1 MTRAPAWV
9 WVLVTAGLLI
19 LGASAIL
26 IRLAGDAPALA
37 LAAWRTVA
45 VSLVLGP
52 WMLTSARSEI
62 ARFTARDWA
71 MALGAGVLLGLHFMT
86 WIVSVQLTSV
96 ASASVLVTMSPL
108 FIAVLSGVFLN
119 ERPSRRTW
127 AAIAVAVLGAVLIGI
142 SERDS
147 GVYPNPALGNVI
159 ALGAA
164 FLVSVYLLIGRAV
177 RQRTGFV
184 AYFGT
189 LNVAAAVTC
198 LLGCV
203 IAGVPLALP
212 LPIALLAIGMGL
224 GPGLLG
230 HGSFA
235 LSLRY
240 LPAALLGL
248 LSLAEPVVASV
259 VAIFAFGEV
268 PKPLAVVGMVTV
280 LAAISAVVT
289 NRGR

>member
-1 MTRAPAWV
+1 VWV
-9 WVLVTAGLLI
+9 WGLVVAGLLI

-26 IRLAGDAPALA
+26 IRIAGDAPALA
-37 LAAWRTVA
+37 LAAGRTVA
-45 VSLVLGP
+45 VSIVLAP
-52 WMLTSARSEI
+52 WMLTTGRAEI

-71 MALGAGVLLGLHFMT
+71 LSLAAGVLLGLHFIA
-86 WIVSVQLTSV
+86 WITSVQLTSV

-108 FIAVLSGVFLN
+108 FIAVLGGVFLN

-127 AAIAVAVLGAVLIGI
+127 AAIGVAVVGAVLIGL
-142 SERDS
+142 SERDG
-147 GVYPNPALGNVI
+147 GVYPNPVLGNAT

-198 LLGCV
+198 VVGCLV
-203 IAGVPLALP
+203 SGVPLSLP
-212 LPIALLAIGMGL
+212 WPIALLAVGMGL

-230 HGSFA
+230 HGSFTLA
-235 LSLRY
+235 LRY
-240 LPAALLGL
+240 MPAALLGL

-259 VAIFAFGEV
+259 VALFAFGEV
-268 PKPLAVVGMVTV
+268 PKPLAIVGMVAV
-280 LAAISAVVT
+280 LAAIAAVVT